1 MIDSK
6 KNPLTAFRRPFG
18 AGGMVCKILT
28 NLKNVQSSSNENWK
42 QKLCNLRVI

>member
-18 AGGMVCKILT
+18 AGGT
-28 NLKNVQSSSNENWK
+28 FTFYAFRHGNFANKNY
-42 QKLCNLRVI
+42 L